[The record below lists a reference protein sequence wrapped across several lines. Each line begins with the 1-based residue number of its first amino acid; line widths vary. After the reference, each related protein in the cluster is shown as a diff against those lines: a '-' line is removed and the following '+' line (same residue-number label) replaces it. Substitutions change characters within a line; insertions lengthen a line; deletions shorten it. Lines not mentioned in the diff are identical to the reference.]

1 MGDTRVLGRPISR
14 ELQYTILEQTNAWT
28 MEVKIGTDTALRMVL
43 GGQVLVLGGQVLV
56 LGGQVLVNIPA
67 FLDPLPWSVT
77 DSMDGPSV
85 VQGTGHENVF
95 RVQFNYVHARH
106 LIIIVQ
112 KILNLCRPTI
122 T

>member
-1 MGDTRVLGRPISR
+1 MGRPISR

-28 MEVKIGTDTALRMVL
+28 MEVKIGTDTALRM
-43 GGQVLVLGGQVLV
+43 VLGGQVLV

-122 T
+122 TRDVA